1 MFVTNIL
8 RINSAGLKIAGLF
21 GGTAFGIL
29 GVCVPFI
36 AVTKKGASLPF
47 IPATEWQMKN
57 IEHGITRHVTDR
69 SNFIDIGSG
78 DGRIT
83 LLGAD
88 YFEKSQGIE
97 INRWLV
103 YYSAL
108 KALRSGKRN
117 TKFFR
122 ADLWKH
128 DFNQYSTICIF
139 GVQEMMDN
147 LELKLFDE
155 LSPGSII
162 ICCRF
167 PFPNRKAS
175 SVIGGGIDTVWIYRV
190 GASSNGAKIGRAH
203 V

>member
-1 MFVTNIL
+1 MNL
-8 RINSAGLKIAGLF
+8 GLF
-21 GGTAFGIL
+21 GGTAVGIL
-29 GVCVPFI
+29 AVSVPFI

-57 IEHGITRHVTDR
+57 IESGITRHVTDR

-108 KALRSGKRN
+108 KGSFPQGTL
-117 TKFFR
+117 
-122 ADLWKH
+122 
-128 DFNQYSTICIF
+128 DF
-139 GVQEMMDN
+139 
-147 LELKLFDE
+147 
-155 LSPGSII
+155 
-162 ICCRF
+162 
-167 PFPNRKAS
+167 S
-175 SVIGGGIDTVWIYRV
+175 SL
-190 GASSNGAKIGRAH
+190 N
-203 V
+203 

>member
-1 MFVTNIL
+1 MSHFMSHISGV
-8 RINSAGLKIAGLF
+8 F
-21 GGTAFGIL
+21 GGTAIGIL

-57 IEHGITRHVTDR
+57 IESGITRHVTDR

-108 KALRSGKRN
+108 KGEILRVVR
-117 TKFFR
+117 
-122 ADLWKH
+122 
-128 DFNQYSTICIF
+128 
-139 GVQEMMDN
+139 
-147 LELKLFDE
+147 
-155 LSPGSII
+155 
-162 ICCRF
+162 
-167 PFPNRKAS
+167 PF
-175 SVIGGGIDTVWIYRV
+175 YF
-190 GASSNGAKIGRAH
+190 
-203 V
+203 

>member
-1 MFVTNIL
+1 MHWGLIQLVSRLLVKIVGFHESSWWFIIL
-8 RINSAGLKIAGLF
+8 GVF
-21 GGTAFGIL
+21 GGTAIGIL

-57 IEHGITRHVTDR
+57 IESGITRHVTDR

-88 YFEKSQGIE
+88 YFDKSQGIE

-108 KALRSGKRN
+108 KGEVSILIR
-117 TKFFR
+117 
-122 ADLWKH
+122 DLQTNHW
-128 DFNQYSTICIF
+128 SPRI
-139 GVQEMMDN
+139 G
-147 LELKLFDE
+147 LFVVGI
-155 LSPGSII
+155 LSFIS
-162 ICCRF
+162 
-167 PFPNRKAS
+167 
-175 SVIGGGIDTVWIYRV
+175 
-190 GASSNGAKIGRAH
+190 
-203 V
+203 

>member
-1 MFVTNIL
+1 MI
-8 RINSAGLKIAGLF
+8 SGLF
-21 GGTAFGIL
+21 GGTAIGIL

-57 IEHGITRHVTDR
+57 IESGITRHVTDR

-108 KALRSGKRN
+108 KGELRQSN
-117 TKFFR
+117 
-122 ADLWKH
+122 A
-128 DFNQYSTICIF
+128 I
-139 GVQEMMDN
+139 QER
-147 LELKLFDE
+147 
-155 LSPGSII
+155 P
-162 ICCRF
+162 
-167 PFPNRKAS
+167 PF
-175 SVIGGGIDTVWIYRV
+175 
-190 GASSNGAKIGRAH
+190 
-203 V
+203 

>member
-1 MFVTNIL
+1 MSHLGV
-8 RINSAGLKIAGLF
+8 F
-21 GGTAFGIL
+21 GGTAIGIL

-57 IEHGITRHVTDR
+57 IESGITRHVTDR

-108 KALRSGKRN
+108 KGENSTLVSHLIRDALTIHPGWVRGFFVDARLRFISLALRSGKRN

-128 DFNQYSTICIF
+128 DFGQYSTICIF
-139 GVQEMMDN
+139 GVQVDKSFFKFMTHNFLLGNDGQSRIE
-147 LELKLFDE
+147 
-155 LSPGSII
+155 
-162 ICCRF
+162 
-167 PFPNRKAS
+167 
-175 SVIGGGIDTVWIYRV
+175 VIQ
-190 GASSNGAKIGRAH
+190 
-203 V
+203 